1 MKKQPPATHFLNVD
15 LELTASFD
23 LQPLADA
30 FEAQSKMSALYVGRR
45 GARTYFANLELNIYR
60 RNWNPDLAIH
70 EQCKCILALPPSARK
85 LWKQAKTRD
94 FSIGIAAGRSDAT
107 FVVAADTVKAAA
119 RVGAGISIVVYQPEE
134 FRQKLRD
141 VRVRSDK

>member
-1 MKKQPPATHFLNVD
+1 MKKQPSTTHFLNVD

-30 FEAQSKMSALYVGRR
+30 FEPKMSALYVGRR
-45 GARTYFANLELNIYR
+45 GGRTYFANLELNVYR
-60 RNWNPDLAIH
+60 RNWNPDLAIR

-85 LWKQAKTRD
+85 LWRRAKTRD
-94 FSIGIAAGRSDAT
+94 FSIGISAGRSDAT
-107 FVVAADTVKAAA
+107 FIVAADTVKAAA
-119 RVGAGISIVVYQPEE
+119 RAGARVSIAVYQPEE